1 MKKNTN
7 TNKAQAT
14 QTQQAQAPA
23 YVTMDALEVML
34 KALKND
40 IVNEL
45 KGSSVG
51 ETPKAQPVAQPKADK
66 DGKVAFTKKD
76 GTVVYGTPKQVA
88 QWERWSN
95 RNLTEGQ
102 KATIE
107 TIKESKAKEPE
118 RTRALEKALKVK
130 ANSFANT
137 AISVKQALEAG
148 WKPKASD
155 RRGRKDEL
163 ASIKAKIRG

>member
-7 TNKAQAT
+7 TTNKAQGANT
-14 QTQQAQAPA
+14 TA
-23 YVTMDALEVML
+23 YVTREELNDLFVSL
-34 KALKND
+34 KAD
-40 IVNEL
+40 IAQML

-51 ETPKAQPVAQPKADK
+51 ETPKAQPKPQPKADK

-118 RTRALEKALKVK
+118 RTRKLEKALKVK
-130 ANSFANT
+130 ANSFTST
-137 AISVKQALEAG
+137 AVSVKQALEAG

>member
-1 MKKNTN
+1 MGRTSKN
-7 TNKAQAT
+7 TNKAQN
-14 QTQQAQAPA
+14 TQQAQAPA
-23 YVTMDALEVML
+23 YVTREDLMDML
-34 KALKND
+34 KALKAD

-45 KGSSVG
+45 KSSSVG
-51 ETPKAQPVAQPKADK
+51 ETPKAQPKADK

-118 RTRALEKALKVK
+118 RTRKLERALKVK
-130 ANSFANT
+130 ANSFEST
-137 AISVKQALEAG
+137 AVSVKQALEAG

-163 ASIKAKIRG
+163 ASIKARIRG

>member
-1 MKKNTN
+1 MGRTSKN
-7 TNKAQAT
+7 TNKAQGANT
-14 QTQQAQAPA
+14 TA
-23 YVTMDALEVML
+23 YVTREELNDLFVSLKADIAQML
-34 KALKND
+34 KGA
-40 IVNEL
+40 
-45 KGSSVG
+45 SVG
-51 ETPKAQPVAQPKADK
+51 ETPKAQPVAQPKAGK

-107 TIKESKAKEPE
+107 TIKASKAKEPE
-118 RTRALEKALKVK
+118 LTRKLEKALKVK
-130 ANSFANT
+130 AGSFMNT
-137 AISVKQALEAG
+137 AVSVTQALEAG